1 MFPDFPPLAKRSKYN
16 LCQKNLEDLGPF
28 APNTPGRGIIPLHPV
43 FLQKHIHASA
53 RDKKIRLSLFF
64 VLEKA
69 LFHFSAKAIDCF
81 CKMGQG
87 TPPLVGALGVEEPQ
101 RS

>member
-43 FLQKHIHASA
+43 FFTEAYP
-53 RDKKIRLSLFF
+53 
-64 VLEKA
+64 
-69 LFHFSAKAIDCF
+69 CF
-81 CKMGQG
+81 CKG
-87 TPPLVGALGVEEPQ
+87 
-101 RS
+101 